1 MNVTMRRIA
10 GSKGMWMN
18 IFDFL
23 SARFYGETFQN
34 WLIAGGVLVGVIL
47 ILQVIKQFLISQ
59 LVKLGKRRSAD
70 TENLLLVLLQRTSI
84 FFIAAMGLSSAV
96 LVLDLPEKSEA
107 FVGTLAKA
115 AFFFQIALWG
125 NGLINYFVNRKTRAQ
140 LETTPA
146 SATSINAFGLIA
158 RVILWSV
165 IVLLILE
172 NVTGI
177 QVDTLIASLGITGV
191 AVALAV
197 QNILGDLFASLSIAM
212 DQPFVIGDFII
223 VNEYSGSV
231 EHIGL
236 KSTRLRSITGEQ
248 LIFSNSDLLSSRIRN
263 FKRMAR
269 RRMLLYVNVPYGT
282 PGRKLQLV
290 PEIIEQVVSWS
301 ADVTF
306 ERAHLMSLAEYS
318 LRYEVVC
325 YVETADY
332 KVYMDR
338 QQEILLG
345 IYRRF
350 DEEGIEFALQ
360 IPGAKY
366 LEGFEQKT

>member
-1 MNVTMRRIA
+1 
-10 GSKGMWMN
+10 MN

-23 SARFYGETFQN
+23 NNRFYGETFQN
-34 WLIAGGVLVGVIL
+34 WLIAVGVLAGVIL
-47 ILQVIKQFLISQ
+47 ILQIIKQFLARQ
-59 LVKLGKRRSAD
+59 LGKFARKKPAGS
-70 TENLLLVLLQRTSI
+70 ENLLLVLVERTSI
-84 FFIAAMGLSSAV
+84 LFITALGLSAAA
-96 LVLDLPEKSEA
+96 LFLNLPEKSEA
-107 FVGTLAKA
+107 FVATLAKA
-115 AFFFQIALWG
+115 AFFFQTALWG
-125 NGLINYFVNRKTRAQ
+125 TGMINYFVNRRTRAQ

-165 IVLLILE
+165 IILLILE

-269 RRMLLYVNVPYGT
+269 RRMLLYLNVPYGT
-282 PGRKLQLV
+282 SEAKLQRA
-290 PEIIEQVVSWS
+290 PEIVERVINGA

-306 ERAHLMSLAEYS
+306 ERAHLMDLAEYS

-350 DEEGIEFALQ
+350 EEEGIEFALQ
-360 IPGAKY
+360 VPGAKI
-366 LEGFEQKT
+366 LDGFEQKT